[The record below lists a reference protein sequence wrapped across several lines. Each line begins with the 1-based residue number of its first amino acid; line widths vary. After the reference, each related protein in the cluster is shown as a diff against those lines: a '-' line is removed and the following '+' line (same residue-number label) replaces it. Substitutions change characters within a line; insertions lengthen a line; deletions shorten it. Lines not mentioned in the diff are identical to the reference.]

1 MATLLEKYKD
11 RIRVAENVHARE
23 HNGAKMD
30 TNKKLVLATCLDNV
44 SKFLNESF
52 DAASGTQRADLGSY
66 KKFCLNLTNI
76 ALPNLI
82 AHDLVIVHPMT
93 SMTGYVAY
101 LEYTSAKTKGG
112 VTNGQLFNSPFKLG
126 AMDENRTN
134 FTGDRVVEEF
144 TATASQTEFP
154 VAWAAATL
162 EDGKLVDGKV
172 LINGT
177 ATDKYTAT
185 TADGVT
191 TVKLTAAASAND
203 KVRIAYVYDNITVP
217 QADLPAIKAE
227 MKNIPLLAKA
237 RRLSV
242 YYSQIAAFQ
251 AKTDYGFDL
260 GDQLA
265 EQAVGELSYEIDSE
279 IVELLDE
286 MAGDALTDLTWSKT
300 LPVGVSKRDHYA
312 GFAEIAQLAAKHIY
326 DATQKFAPN
335 YMVASSALLPVLSM
349 CDAFTAA
356 PAGQMNGPYY
366 AGTFAQL
373 KVFISPRMEEGEFIV
388 GVNGNDMMSS
398 AAVYAPYMA
407 IVPTQLIQF
416 ADGGTTQGWSTM
428 YDLKP
433 LNDALVIKGKITA

>member
-11 RIRVAENVHARE
+11 RIRVAESVHARE

-30 TNKKLVLATCLDNV
+30 TNKKLVLATCLNNI

-101 LEYTSAKTKGG
+101 LEYTSAKAKGG
-112 VTNGQLFNSPFKLG
+112 VTQGQMFNSPFKMG
-126 AMDENRTN
+126 TMDENRAN

-144 TATASQTEFP
+144 TATASQTAFP

-162 EDGKLVDGKV
+162 EDGKLADGKV
-172 LINGT
+172 LVNGT
-177 ATDKYTAT
+177 ETTAYTAT
-185 TADGVT
+185 TTEGVT
-191 TVKLTAAASAND
+191 TVTLTSAASADD

-237 RRLSV
+237 RRISV

-279 IVELLDE
+279 IVELLDD
-286 MAGDALTDLTWSKT
+286 MAGDVLDDLTWSKT

-373 KVFISPRMEEGEFIV
+373 KVFVSPMMEDGEFIV

-398 AAVYAPYMA
+398 AAVYAPYMT

-433 LNDALVIKGKITA
+433 LNEALVIKGKITA

>member
-101 LEYTSAKTKGG
+101 LEYTSAKTKGS
-112 VTNGQLFNSPFKLG
+112 VTNGQVFNSPFKLG
-126 AMDENRTN
+126 AMDEGRAN

-144 TATASQTEFP
+144 TATASQKDFP

-162 EDGKLVDGKV
+162 EDGKLADGKV
-172 LINGT
+172 LVNGT
-177 ATDKYTAT
+177 ATDAYTAT

-191 TVKLTAAASAND
+191 TVTLTAAASADD
-203 KVRIAYVYDNITVP
+203 KIRIAYVYDNITVP
-217 QADLPAIKAE
+217 QADLPSIKAE

-237 RRLSV
+237 RRLAV

-279 IVELLDE
+279 IVGLLDE
-286 MAGDALTDLTWSKT
+286 MAGEALTDLTWSKT
-300 LPVGVSKRDHYA
+300 LPVGVNKRDHYA

-335 YMVASSALLPVLSM
+335 YMVASSAVLPVLSM

-373 KVFISPRMEEGEFIV
+373 KVFISPMMEDGEFIV

-433 LNDALVIKGKITA
+433 LNDALVIKGKIIA